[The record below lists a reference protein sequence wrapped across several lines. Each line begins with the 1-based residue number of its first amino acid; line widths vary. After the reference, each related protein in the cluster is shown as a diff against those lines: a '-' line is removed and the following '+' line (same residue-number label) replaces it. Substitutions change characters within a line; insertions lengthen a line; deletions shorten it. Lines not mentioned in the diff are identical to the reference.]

1 MTRIGRL
8 SKKAKQ
14 FEKSTA
20 RVWLVYTV
28 WKPNVATIRCKKI
41 LQATLIRRCKP
52 IFLYMSSDKAFT
64 LNASQYQIFS
74 CETVC
79 NDNIFICVLPCNDHS
94 ISGPFSISL
103 YASFSPEAQSSGVVA
118 HKNKQ
123 WAGLYTQDRRVNKS
137 TLPGTCHTGKLQKT
151 TKPPADN
158 PTPRCPNTS
167 KYSLGPCDCSWGLN
181 VKQEG

>member
-28 WKPNVATIRCKKI
+28 WKPNVATIRRKKI

-64 LNASQYQIFS
+64 LNASQYQILF
-74 CETVC
+74 
-79 NDNIFICVLPCNDHS
+79 L
-94 ISGPFSISL
+94 
-103 YASFSPEAQSSGVVA
+103 
-118 HKNKQ
+118 
-123 WAGLYTQDRRVNKS
+123 
-137 TLPGTCHTGKLQKT
+137 
-151 TKPPADN
+151 
-158 PTPRCPNTS
+158 
-167 KYSLGPCDCSWGLN
+167 
-181 VKQEG
+181 

>member
-52 IFLYMSSDKAFT
+52 IFLYMSSIYTK
-64 LNASQYQIFS
+64 
-74 CETVC
+74 CK
-79 NDNIFICVLPCNDHS
+79 S
-94 ISGPFSISL
+94 ISNPFL
-103 YASFSPEAQSSGVVA
+103 VKQSAMTTSSSVSSHVMITA
-118 HKNKQ
+118 L
-123 WAGLYTQDRRVNKS
+123 AGLSLSPCTPLSLLKRSPQEWWHIRTNNEQGYTHR
-137 TLPGTCHTGKLQKT
+137 TG
-151 TKPPADN
+151 
-158 PTPRCPNTS
+158 
-167 KYSLGPCDCSWGLN
+167 
-181 VKQEG
+181 E